1 MKPQLTSKNKQTTPA
16 KQDFRQVQADYQE
29 TVVGLCL
36 ICTKPVKG
44 GYYGQWQGGGVCNKT
59 CNMLQSLKPLHPDNT
74 EASFLKR
81 FNLE

>member
-1 MKPQLTSKNKQTTPA
+1 MKHPFPKSKPTMPA
-16 KQDFRQVQADYQE
+16 KQDFRQAQVEYQE

-36 ICTKPVKG
+36 VCTKPVKG

-59 CNMLQSLKPLHPDNT
+59 CNTVQATKPLYPDNT
-74 EASFLKR
+74 ESQFLNR